1 MSGFNWPIAIYDFL
15 GILVPGLG
23 LGAVLSFA
31 LPSLPRL
38 YVAYP
43 VPMLLLAFVAGH
55 VVQGLS
61 KCAYHLLGHVWPE
74 KTFWEASDE
83 TLKLEVLGRLA
94 IAYGPGLQCEV
105 LIPSEDTKDEKR
117 RNLCYSLVWDR
128 MDNERLFTAL
138 ADFSRASGLLA
149 LLFAGL
155 SVYLW
160 GAGPWT
166 LPQGLTGLS
175 LGLILFAL
183 FTTRSRFFRKHAD
196 STVYYGFLAYAA
208 VMAGPVAPRPAN
220 LSGPGA

>member
-1 MSGFNWPIAIYDFL
+1 MPGFNWPIAIYDFL

-23 LGAVLSFA
+23 LGAVFSFA

-61 KCAYHLLGHVWPE
+61 RFAYDLIGRVWPE
-74 KTFWEASDE
+74 KTFWEASADVF
-83 TLKLEVLGRLA
+83 KQEVLGRLA
-94 IAYGPGLQCEV
+94 MAYGPGLPCEE
-105 LIPSEDTKDEKR
+105 LILSEDTKDEER
-117 RNLCYSLVWDR
+117 RYLCYSLVWNR

-138 ADFSRASGLLA
+138 ADFSRAAGLLA

-160 GAGPWT
+160 RAGTWT

-175 LGLILFAL
+175 LALILFAL
-183 FTTRSRFFRKHAD
+183 FTTRCRFFRKYAE
-196 STVYYGFLAYAA
+196 STVYHSFLAYSATT
-208 VMAGPVAPRPAN
+208 PKPAP
-220 LSGPGA
+220 

>member
-61 KCAYHLLGHVWPE
+61 RLAYHLLGHVWPE
-74 KTFWEASDE
+74 KTFWKASDE

-94 IAYGPGLQCEV
+94 IAYGPGLPREV
-105 LIPSEDTKDEKR
+105 LIKER

-138 ADFSRASGLLA
+138 ADFSRAAGLLA
-149 LLFAGL
+149 LLFAGQ

-160 GAGPWT
+160 GAGTWT

-183 FTTRSRFFRKHAD
+183 FTTHSRFFRKHAD
-196 STVYYGFLAYAA
+196 STVYHGFLAYAA

>member
-23 LGAVLSFA
+23 LGAILS
-31 LPSLPRL
+31 LVMPSLPRL
-38 YVAYP
+38 YVAYS

-61 KCAYHLLGHVWPE
+61 RLAYGLVGRVWPE
-74 KTFWEASDE
+74 RTFWEASAE
-83 TLKLEVLGRLA
+83 TLREEVLGRLA
-94 IAYGPGLQCEV
+94 ITYGPGLPREV
-105 LIPSEDTKDEKR
+105 LIKEK

-128 MDNERLFTAL
+128 MDNDRLFTAL
-138 ADFSRASGLLA
+138 ADFSRAAGLLA

-160 GAGPWT
+160 GAGTWP

-175 LGLILFAL
+175 LALILFAL

-196 STVYYGFLAYAA
+196 STVYHSFLAYSAIT
-208 VMAGPVAPRPAN
+208 PKPTTPAT
-220 LSGPGA
+220 P